1 MEKELNY
8 LVDLQSIQRSKKMTG
23 TEKQYFIETWE
34 CEADTF
40 SNLFFTAK
48 NTDTMKD
55 IEEKIKDLKV
65 LIRQVADEG
74 YQADSSK
81 E

>member
-1 MEKELNY
+1 M
-8 LVDLQSIQRSKKMTG
+8 I
-23 TEKQYFIETWE
+23 TENKQDFITTWE

-40 SNLFFTAK
+40 SSLFFTAK

-74 YQADSSK
+74 YQMDSSK